1 MCHLTHQ
8 EEKKLKDRFVKK
20 QIEGKRTSLSVV
32 KQRTL
37 GITGHILMKVL
48 KRKNF
53 SINYKK
59 SLVLDTFN
67 ECEAKRYLTF

>member
-37 GITGHILMKVL
+37 GITGHILMKFL
-48 KRKNF
+48 KRKKLLN
-53 SINYKK
+53 
-59 SLVLDTFN
+59 
-67 ECEAKRYLTF
+67 